1 MYYKVLD
8 SKGNFMRAFFTY
20 KQAKTYKIAH
30 GNNGWSIKIAR
41 K

>member
-8 SKGNFMRAFFTY
+8 SKGNFMRAFHTY
-20 KQAKTYKIAH
+20 KQAATYKFAY
-30 GNNGWSIKIAR
+30 GNSGWGVKIAR